1 MVREGQEMKTF
12 KELYLEAKAIKKVM
26 SKSARKAAGRR
37 MAKMAKSGGFQMKKK
52 KAELRM
58 RDAGKLMK
66 SAKTKAMNQYRPDD
80 YKDKTPEQRAVI
92 DQKIQT
98 NFGKKVDKVSK
109 GIFKKLKKGETAR
122 VKAAR
127 DALKGDN

>member
-1 MVREGQEMKTF
+1 
-12 KELYLEAKAIKKVM
+12 
-26 SKSARKAAGRR
+26 
-37 MAKMAKSGGFQMKKK
+37 
-52 KAELRM
+52 M
-58 RDAGKLMK
+58 RDVGKLMK

-98 NFGKKVDKVSK
+98 NFGARVDKASK
-109 GIFKKLKKGETAR
+109 GIFKKLKKGEAAR

-127 DALKGDN
+127 DALKGSN